1 MINKHHSHLI
11 FLSILVM
18 SLVIQGCSPK
28 KVEPTPA
35 HQTERPTL
43 VSTKTSFPTATERPT
58 SQPELTKEWTATPI
72 SSSTPEPTLP
82 PADNW
87 EGAAFYTA
95 GFLQNWNFFIAV
107 QLNEDIKGSY
117 YAVVGKGKTYYCS
130 NNYNPRRLYC
140 TGPLARLDDW
150 VEYEIFDRVSNQSVF
165 KSKVFIPLDQQNA
178 IPVYKK

>member
-1 MINKHHSHLI
+1 MVNKRLFQFFFI
-11 FLSILVM
+11 AILV
-18 SLVIQGCSPK
+18 SSWGISGCSPQAI
-28 KVEPTPA
+28 EPTPA
-35 HQTERPTL
+35 QQTEIPTRRA
-43 VSTKTSFPTATERPT
+43 TQTSMPTATEKPT
-58 SQPELTKEWTATPI
+58 RQSEPTEEWTATPF

-107 QLNEDIKGSY
+107 QLKEDIKGSY

-150 VEYEIFDRVSNQSVF
+150 VDYEIFEKLSNQSVF
-165 KSKVFIPLDQQNA
+165 KGSVFIPLDQQNA

>member
-1 MINKHHSHLI
+1 MVNKRN
-11 FLSILVM
+11 FLLMLTVIMFSF
-18 SLVIQGCSPK
+18 LVIPGCSPK
-28 KVEPTPA
+28 TVEPTSVP
-35 HQTERPTL
+35 QTEKPTRPVTQ
-43 VSTKTSFPTATERPT
+43 TSLPTATEKPT
-58 SQPELTKEWTATPI
+58 TQPEPTEEWTATPF
-72 SSSTPEPTLP
+72 SSSTPEPPLP

-107 QLNEDIKGSY
+107 QLKEDIQGSY

-165 KSKVFIPLDQQNA
+165 KNKVFIPLDQQYA

>member
-11 FLSILVM
+11 FLSLLVL
-18 SLVIQGCSPK
+18 SLLLQSCSPK
-28 KVEPTPA
+28 KVEPTPI

-43 VSTKTSFPTATERPT
+43 VSTTPPLPTATERPT
-58 SQPELTKEWTATPI
+58 NQPEPTKEWTATPI

-107 QLNEDIKGSY
+107 QLKEDIKGSY

-150 VEYEIFDRVSNQSVF
+150 VDYEIFDRVSNQSV
-165 KSKVFIPLDQQNA
+165 SKRP
-178 IPVYKK
+178 